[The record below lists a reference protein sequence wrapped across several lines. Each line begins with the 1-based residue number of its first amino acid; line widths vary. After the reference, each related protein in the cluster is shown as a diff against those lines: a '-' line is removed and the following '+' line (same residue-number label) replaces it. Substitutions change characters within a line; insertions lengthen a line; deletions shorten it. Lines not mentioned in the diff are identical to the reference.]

1 MRKLLTILLFL
12 TSLHLSAQM
21 KSDNLT
27 ITPIQISDIKWVYI
41 RFNSAVTYAD
51 MGTRD
56 IILQKTSLPNVIRIK
71 SDVPAF
77 DETSV
82 TVIIQSGEVY
92 TFLLTYA
99 DNPNITAINLN
110 TSPSN
115 TILENQV
122 VKPLSA
128 EISNIKTTHLIFPEK
143 IVDVSVGNS
152 NLIAA
157 ERIEDFDNIIRC
169 KSLNSSFDIY
179 NELNIIALGESGT
192 IYPFNVTFSE
202 NPKQV
207 SLAVGG
213 NGNKTQ
219 KAKFTETSVNATS
232 VPTIANAIFKK
243 GQKLN
248 IGTIGQKI
256 YFILNSIFVIN
267 DVIMFNLSILNKSNV
282 DYEIDFIRCYIV
294 NNRTAKK
301 QAFQMDIKEP
311 LYSFSNDSIIIR
323 PNTNYQTVQFHK
335 RFTIPNKHS
344 LYFEIFEK
352 NGGRH
357 LKFTVPNDELLK
369 ANTVKL
375 D

>member
-248 IGTIGQKI
+248 IGIVQQKI
-256 YFILNSIFVIN
+256 YFLLNSISVID
-267 DVIMFNLSILNKSNV
+267 DVIMFNLSIQNKSNI
-282 DYEIDFIRCYIV
+282 DYEIDFIRCYII
-294 NNRTAKK
+294 NNKTAKK

-311 LYSFSNDSIIIR
+311 IYSYSNNSIIIH
-323 PNTNYQTVQFHK
+323 PKDKYDCIQFHQ
-335 RFTIPNKHS
+335 RFTIPDKHS
-344 LYFEIFEK
+344 LYFEVFEK

-357 LKFTVPNDELLK
+357 LKFLVPNKELLSPIIIK
-369 ANTVKL
+369 
-375 D
+375 

>member
-1 MRKLLTILLFL
+1 
-12 TSLHLSAQM
+12 M

-56 IILQKTSLPNVIRIK
+56 IIVEKTSLPNVIRIK
-71 SDVPAF
+71 GDIPAF

-122 VKPLSA
+122 IKPLSA

-213 NGNKTQ
+213 NGNKTK

-323 PNTNYQTVQFHK
+323 PNTNYQTVEFHK